1 MSAPLAIEE
10 TDAVLNACAALRE
23 LVHCIENQQHAR
35 VQTQVDVLS
44 AALRQLSSQQRL
56 CGNLELTQLRR
67 TALDEAMALG
77 KTAFLQSVKTH
88 VRAALARPLEGSIQ
102 FALP

>member
-1 MSAPLAIEE
+1 
-10 TDAVLNACAALRE
+10 
-23 LVHCIENQQHAR
+23 
-35 VQTQVDVLS
+35 
-44 AALRQLSSQQRL
+44 
-56 CGNLELTQLRR
+56 
-67 TALDEAMALG
+67 MALG

>member
-1 MSAPLAIEE
+1 MSAPVTIEE

-35 VQTQVDVLS
+35 VQTQVDVLN